1 MAHSS
6 AREYP
11 WSRLDSDNL
20 TGLEE
25 MTEKALL
32 SATKQRYGSNLIY
45 TDVGDILVAV
55 NPFRELPIYDEAWS
69 TAYSCPDV
77 STLAPHIYRVA
88 ARAFNAMVQGKKDQV
103 CVISGESGAG
113 KTESAKFIMY
123 QVRNNMFNETIT
135 HNKYYIL
142 YYELGL
148 SVITEHLMLYE
159 IG

>member
-25 MTEKALL
+25 LTEKTLL
-32 SATKQRYGSNLIY
+32 AATKHRYSANLIY

-55 NPFRELPIYDEAWS
+55 NPFRELSIYDEVWS

-77 STLAPHIYRVA
+77 TSLSPHIYRVGA
-88 ARAFNAMVQGKKDQV
+88 KAFNAMVQGKKDQV

-123 QVRNNMFNETIT
+123 QVRTSLT
-135 HNKYYIL
+135 D
-142 YYELGL
+142 
-148 SVITEHLMLYE
+148 HLKLMHACS
-159 IG
+159 GCK

>member
-20 TGLEE
+20 TSLQEL
-25 MTEKALL
+25 TEKSLL
-32 SATKQRYGSNLIY
+32 AATKHRYSANLIY

-55 NPFRELPIYDEAWS
+55 NPFQELPIYDDAWS

-77 STLAPHIYRVA
+77 STLSPHIYRVG
-88 ARAFNAMVQGKKDQV
+88 ARAFNAMVQGQKDQV

-113 KTESAKFIMY
+113 KTESAKFIMS
-123 QVRNNMFNETIT
+123 QVRSG
-135 HNKYYIL
+135 K
-142 YYELGL
+142 
-148 SVITEHLMLYE
+148 
-159 IG
+159 